1 MEDIVGMDLSRDKFF
16 TNLVAGRNDMLLRD
30 GY

>member
-1 MEDIVGMDLSRDKFF
+1 MEDIVGMDLSCDSFF
-16 TNLVAGRNDMLLRD
+16 TDLVTGRNDMLLRD